1 MASDIEQITTISR
14 IANVVPLISKSDL
27 LSSDQITDIRRAF
40 NPDWSTIPKLP
51 ISFGPQYSEASHTA
65 PFASACVNGP
75 DYDNMEASLLMA
87 SEYVQ
92 PLLPSE
98 LTNLVDQLFQ
108 PDVISWL
115 RHVAA
120 KKLISWYNSGAR
132 ASESQRNSSPIS
144 TRMRSPAPS
153 TLNSPLQASLSAS
166 AVLVP
171 IASHS
176 EISLNTSN
184 SFALAKIA
192 DHTQKEERLA
202 QIRLSRWA
210 SDLQLSLQR
219 ERERYEDVARSERA
233 LWLVESMGKEI
244 RNGQLVTITNAD
256 AAESQLSSKTRQKL
270 FGNDGMSYQVHD
282 PLGLLRW
289 QETLRAQTW
298 LALQVVGSFG
308 VMGGLALFVT
318 KAWGYETSFHQWA
331 REWGVWHD

>member
-1 MASDIEQITTISR
+1 M
-14 IANVVPLISKSDL
+14 VPLISKSDL
-27 LSSDQITDIRRAF
+27 LSPDQLSEIKRSFSSD
-40 NPDWSTIPKLP
+40 SGTIPRLP
-51 ISFGPQYSEASHTA
+51 VVFGTQYAEATNTA
-65 PFASACVNGP
+65 PFSSSCVNGP

-92 PLLPSE
+92 PLVPSE
-98 LTNLVDQLFQ
+98 LSTLVEQLFE
-108 PDVISWL
+108 PDVVSWL
-115 RHVAA
+115 RHLAA

-132 ASESQRNSSPIS
+132 MTDSQRTSSPAS
-144 TRMRSPAPS
+144 MRMRSPAPS

-171 IASHS
+171 VTSHS
-176 EISLNTSN
+176 ELSLNTAN
-184 SFALAKIA
+184 SFALAKVA

-219 ERERYEDVARSERA
+219 ERERYEDIARSERA

-244 RNGQLVTITNAD
+244 RDGQLMPA
-256 AAESQLSSKTRQKL
+256 TRAGSVEAQAPSRTGRKL
-270 FGNDGMSYQVHD
+270 FGDDMVSHQVHD

-289 QETLRAQTW
+289 QEAVRVQTW

-331 REWGVWHD
+331 REWGIWHD

>member
-1 MASDIEQITTISR
+1 M
-14 IANVVPLISKSDL
+14 VPLISKSDL
-27 LSSDQITDIRRAF
+27 LSPDQITEIKRTFASD
-40 NPDWSTIPKLP
+40 STTIPRLP
-51 ISFGPQYSEASHTA
+51 IIFGPYYAEATNMA
-65 PFASACVNGP
+65 PFSSSCVNGP

-87 SEYVQ
+87 SEYIQ
-92 PLLPSE
+92 PLIPSE
-98 LTNLVDQLFQ
+98 LSVLVNQLFE
-108 PDVISWL
+108 PDVVSWL
-115 RHVAA
+115 RHLAA
-120 KKLISWYNSGAR
+120 KKLISWYNSGAK
-132 ASESQRNSSPIS
+132 AIDSQRDSSPVS

-166 AVLVP
+166 HVLVP
-171 IASHS
+171 ITSHS
-176 EISLNTSN
+176 ELSLNTSN
-184 SFALAKIA
+184 SFALAKVA

-233 LWLVESMGKEI
+233 IWLVESMGKEI
-244 RNGQLVTITNAD
+244 RDGQLVPVTSAG
-256 AAESQLSSKTRQKL
+256 SSEAQTSSRTRRKL
-270 FGNDGMSYQVHD
+270 FGDDIVSHQVHD

-289 QETLRAQTW
+289 QETMRVQTW

-331 REWGVWHD
+331 REWGLWHD